1 MGFEEFTLQNFDLS
15 SFVSWMPDGES
26 LNGSLSP
33 QSAQVISINTSWLKT
48 KKLSISPFTA

>member
-33 QSAQVISINTSWLKT
+33 QSAQVISINTS
-48 KKLSISPFTA
+48 